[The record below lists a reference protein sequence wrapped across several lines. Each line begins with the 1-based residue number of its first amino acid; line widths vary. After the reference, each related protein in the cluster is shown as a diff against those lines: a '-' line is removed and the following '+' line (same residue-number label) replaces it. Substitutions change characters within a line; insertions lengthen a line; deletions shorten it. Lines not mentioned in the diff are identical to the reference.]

1 MTPAE
6 KKRVHELT
14 EEIAGL
20 KKHLVLKSAVMTNR
34 DTADELEKIGELLS
48 EKNALTGLHED
59 AVYLYLDDGEWFRE
73 VKGFVGDDSGM
84 HDCMGIT
91 LKIGDTVSLNGY
103 PRLIMQ
109 DISKKS
115 ICASTTI
122 NPVSK
127 RQNGSSASWWKKEYR
142 LKSSPQLSKTGMRIY
157 FLQNRRKN
165 HTKHYSFD
173 CCSNGYVLCA
183 GRRDAPCPHL

>member
-6 KKRVHELT
+6 EKRVHELT

-109 DISKKS
+109 DMPSQKTLLECGCKKIRDCS
-115 ICASTTI
+115 EMDIQDAFSCAFT
-122 NPVSK
+122 VSLHSCVEDYENSLA
-127 RQNGSSASWWKKEYR
+127 QGMEMR
-142 LKSSPQLSKTGMRIY
+142 L
-157 FLQNRRKN
+157 
-165 HTKHYSFD
+165 
-173 CCSNGYVLCA
+173 
-183 GRRDAPCPHL
+183 

>member
-6 KKRVHELT
+6 EKRVHELT

-109 DISKKS
+109 DMPSQKTLLECGCKKIRDCS
-115 ICASTTI
+115 EMDIQDAFSCAYT
-122 NPVSK
+122 VSLHSCLEDYENSLA
-127 RQNGSSASWWKKEYR
+127 QGMEMR
-142 LKSSPQLSKTGMRIY
+142 L
-157 FLQNRRKN
+157 
-165 HTKHYSFD
+165 
-173 CCSNGYVLCA
+173 
-183 GRRDAPCPHL
+183 

>member
-6 KKRVHELT
+6 EKRVHELT

-59 AVYLYLDDGEWFRE
+59 AAYLYLDDGEWFRE
-73 VKGFVGDDSGM
+73 VKGFVGEDSGM
-84 HDCMGIT
+84 HDCMGT
-91 LKIGDTVSLNGY
+91 ALKIGDTVSLNGY

-109 DISKKS
+109 DMPSQKTLLECGCKKIKDCS
-115 ICASTTI
+115 EMDIQDTFSCAFT
-122 NPVSK
+122 VSLHSCLEDYENSLV
-127 RQNGSSASWWKKEYR
+127 QGMEMR
-142 LKSSPQLSKTGMRIY
+142 L
-157 FLQNRRKN
+157 
-165 HTKHYSFD
+165 
-173 CCSNGYVLCA
+173 
-183 GRRDAPCPHL
+183 